1 METTIDFFKGTG
13 CAVTVCDT
21 ECNIVYQNDRSV
33 EVNGDMRGKNM
44 LGCHNERSKSII
56 NRILT
61 EGMSNSYTI
70 SKKGQKKIIHQT
82 PWYNEGKIAG
92 IVELSIVIPEE
103 MPHYNRG

>member
-1 METTIDFFKGTG
+1 MEKIQDFFKSTG
-13 CAVTVCDT
+13 CAVTICDT
-21 ECNIVYQNDRSV
+21 ECNIIYQNDRSV

-44 LGCHNERSKSII
+44 LGCHNERSRSII

-61 EGMSNSYTI
+61 EGLSNSYTI

-103 MPHYNRG
+103 MPHYDRG